1 MLNIRHIEQYLSVL
15 KEGEKRRKKIKKCNE
30 CTWTLHVHMGPGAI
44 KSRRSLLISV
54 LLFHK
59 EYKVGNAATI
69 DASKE

>member
-1 MLNIRHIEQYLSVL
+1 MLNICHIEQYLSVL
-15 KEGEKRRKKIKKCNE
+15 KEGGKRKKLKNA
-30 CTWTLHVHMGPGAI
+30 TNVHEHFMYTSGPGAI

-59 EYKVGNAATI
+59 EYKVGNVATI

>member
-1 MLNIRHIEQYLSVL
+1 MLNICHIEQYLSVL
-15 KEGEKRRKKIKKCNE
+15 KEGEKRKKLKNA
-30 CTWTLHVHMGPGAI
+30 TNVHEHFTYTSGPGAI

>member
-1 MLNIRHIEQYLSVL
+1 MLNICHIEQYLSVL
-15 KEGEKRRKKIKKCNE
+15 KEWEKRRKILKNA
-30 CTWTLHVHMGPGAI
+30 TNVHEHFTYTSGPGAI

-59 EYKVGNAATI
+59 EYIVGIAATI

>member
-1 MLNIRHIEQYLSVL
+1 MLNICHIEQYLSVL
-15 KEGEKRRKKIKKCNE
+15 KEGEKRKKLKNA
-30 CTWTLHVHMGPGAI
+30 TNVHGHFMYTSGPGAV

-59 EYKVGNAATI
+59 EYIVGNAATI

>member
-1 MLNIRHIEQYLSVL
+1 MLNICHIEQYLSVL
-15 KEGEKRRKKIKKCNE
+15 KEGEKRKKLKNA
-30 CTWTLHVHMGPGAI
+30 TNVHEHFMYTSGPGAI

-69 DASKE
+69 DASKD

>member
-1 MLNIRHIEQYLSVL
+1 MLNICHIEQYLSVL
-15 KEGEKRRKKIKKCNE
+15 KEGEKRKKLKNA
-30 CTWTLHVHMGPGAI
+30 TNVHEHFMYTSGPGAI

>member
-1 MLNIRHIEQYLSVL
+1 MLNICHIEQYLSVL
-15 KEGEKRRKKIKKCNE
+15 KEGEKIKKIKNA
-30 CTWTLHVHMGPGAI
+30 TNVHEHFMYTSGPGAI

>member
-1 MLNIRHIEQYLSVL
+1 MLNICHIEQYLSVL
-15 KEGEKRRKKIKKCNE
+15 KEGEKRKKLKNA
-30 CTWTLHVHMGPGAI
+30 TNVHEHFMYTSGPGAI

-59 EYKVGNAATI
+59 EYKVGNVATI

>member
-1 MLNIRHIEQYLSVL
+1 MLNICHIEQYLSVL
-15 KEGEKRRKKIKKCNE
+15 KEGEKRKKFKNA
-30 CTWTLHVHMGPGAI
+30 TNVHEHFMYTSGPGAI

-69 DASKE
+69 DASKD

>member
-1 MLNIRHIEQYLSVL
+1 MLNICHIEQYLSVL
-15 KEGEKRRKKIKKCNE
+15 KEGEKRKKLKNA
-30 CTWTLHVHMGPGAI
+30 TNVHEHFTYTSGPGAI

-69 DASKE
+69 DASKD

>member
-1 MLNIRHIEQYLSVL
+1 MLNICHIEQYLSVL
-15 KEGEKRRKKIKKCNE
+15 KEGKKRKKLKNA
-30 CTWTLHVHMGPGAI
+30 TNVHEHFMYTSGPGAI

-69 DASKE
+69 DASKD